1 MWTSPIGKMVAICT
15 ISVVV
20 MILVWQ
26 ERNSKAWSMAGWEP
40 QRRSIEAG
48 RDILLAQART
58 VAVVVITH
66 HLVRLLNKVLNKAEN
81 SENDVS
87 VQK

>member
-1 MWTSPIGKMVAICT
+1 
-15 ISVVV
+15 
-20 MILVWQ
+20 
-26 ERNSKAWSMAGWEP
+26 MAGWEP

-48 RDILLAQART
+48 RNILLAQART
-58 VAVVVITH
+58 VAVAVITH
-66 HLVRLLNKVLNKAEN
+66 HLVRLLSKVLNKAEN